1 MTRCSC
7 CGTTQGPFVRDRDLP
22 GRPVCGVARRAR
34 GRFLVSERIQGCL
47 ARRRVLDEALT
58 SGIRVPGAVFA

>member
-22 GRPVCGVARRAR
+22 GRPVCGVPRRVR
-34 GRFLVSERIQGCL
+34 GRFLPSERIQGCL
-47 ARRRVLDEALT
+47 ARRRVLDDALT
-58 SGIRVPGAVFA
+58 AGVSASKAVMA